1 MRPGEA
7 AGLIIIGIGILIALG
22 LVALA
27 WWTVQAVAS

>member
-7 AGLIIIGIGILIALG
+7 AGLIIIGIGIVVALG

-27 WWTVQAVAS
+27 VLIVGRFA

>member
-7 AGLIIIGIGILIALG
+7 AGLIIIGIGIVVALG

-27 WWTVQAVAS
+27 FLVVSKVAP